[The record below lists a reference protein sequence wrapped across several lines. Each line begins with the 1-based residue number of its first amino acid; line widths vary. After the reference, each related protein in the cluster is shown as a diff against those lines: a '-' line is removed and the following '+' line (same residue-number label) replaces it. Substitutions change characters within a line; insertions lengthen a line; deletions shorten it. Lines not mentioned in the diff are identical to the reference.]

1 METMEFIE
9 RIQFKDNFIDDI
21 KWIQFKNRL
30 KTVPRTGWLELGV
43 PADKVE
49 SVYAHIA
56 STKDLVS
63 ELNDYY
69 LTLHLDIPKINKM
82 LTIKELPKAY
92 TQEEKSVISGNT
104 SKDKNRN
111 IILAIR
117 DTFNLSSEIVDLYDE
132 YEQGTSKEAVV
143 ALLASKFESD
153 LQAVDYYEQGLI
165 TMDAVLKDIEFYP
178 EDIKEEVKALLS
190 KYPIPPLAWLT
201 FDSKYY
207 KGNEIFEELSNNL
220 INTCINNYSLNND
233 SQKKLH

>member
-9 RIQFKDNFIDDI
+9 RIQFKDNFIDDM
-21 KWIQFKNRL
+21 KWNQFKNRL
-30 KTVPRTGWLELGV
+30 KIVPRTGWLELGV

-69 LTLHLDIPKINKM
+69 LNLHLDIPKINKM

-178 EDIKEEVKALLS
+178 EDIKEEVKALLN

-233 SQKKLH
+233 SQKKL